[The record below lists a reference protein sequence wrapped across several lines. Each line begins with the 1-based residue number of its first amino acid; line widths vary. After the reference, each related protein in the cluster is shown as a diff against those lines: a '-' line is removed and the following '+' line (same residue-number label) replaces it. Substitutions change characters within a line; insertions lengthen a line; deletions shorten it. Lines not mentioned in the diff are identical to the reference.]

1 MLPTP
6 SRLCWI
12 AFCVPS
18 SEPGDRRL
26 VAWHL
31 LHSTRMQEPPFY
43 RRLSF
48 LASVAILMAA
58 LSAIGLRYWLATDRQ
73 STDQAFIEEGGAGAI
88 SVVANFKRTQ
98 LSGIRPGQS
107 AVITVREHP
116 DQVLRGHVDAIDERV
131 GGRGRGPR
139 VSVRIV
145 IDQAPD
151 AARPLGP
158 GTPVIATVVVR

>member
-1 MLPTP
+1 MPPTP
-6 SRLCWI
+6 SRPCWT
-12 AFCVPS
+12 ASFVPS

-26 VAWHL
+26 VAWRL

-43 RRLSF
+43 RRLGF
-48 LASVAILMAA
+48 LGSAAILLLA
-58 LSAIGLRYWLATDRQ
+58 LSAIGMRYWLASDRQ
-73 STDQAFIEEGGAGAI
+73 STDQAFIEEAGAGPI

-116 DQVLRGHVDAIDERV
+116 DQVLRGHVEAVDDRV

-139 VSVRIV
+139 VPVRIV
-145 IDQAPD
+145 VDQAPD
-151 AARPLGP
+151 PTRPLGP